1 MFAEYTTATAPV
13 SNVRAVGS
21 TRGWVIQ
28 MCSSVEIKAV
38 WEKVAQDSGRPL
50 MILEKLLAPD
60 IRATGQGETCC
71 CAATVCFKDSN
82 FSASIFVTI
91 SGQIVQI
98 GMKIMK

>member
-21 TRGWVIQ
+21 TRGCWVIQ
-28 MCSSVEIKAV
+28 MCSFVEIKAV

-60 IRATGQGETCC
+60 IRATGQGETCSVLC
-71 CAATVCFKDSN
+71 CDSLL
-82 FSASIFVTI
+82 
-91 SGQIVQI
+91 
-98 GMKIMK
+98 